1 MEGVLES
8 NRPGNIRHAKVLIP
22 EEMGGAMHAGL
33 ENILHGGHAKVV
45 AEQFGDW
52 NREAPASLAM
62 PATERTDAGSLST
75 RKSIDFDPT
84 FIGESLE
91 CTVPTPLGPIRS
103 SWKRTGENYNV
114 KLQLPKGTTAT
125 PKRPAKPHEHSD
137 CGLFM
142 PRIKRHREEPKGSEM
157 HQFLAARWQQEPS

>member
-8 NRPGNIRHAKVLIP
+8 NRPGNIRHAKVLTRRRWAARC
-22 EEMGGAMHAGL
+22 MRAWRTYFMGAMPKWWR
-33 ENILHGGHAKVV
+33 NNSVKCC
-45 AEQFGDW
+45 
-52 NREAPASLAM
+52 RESPASLAM

-103 SWKRTGENYNV
+103 SWKRTGENYDV

-125 PKRPAKPHEHSD
+125 RAGKDTGAGSLASAGAPAGH
-137 CGLFM
+137 
-142 PRIKRHREEPKGSEM
+142 
-157 HQFLAARWQQEPS
+157 W